1 MVYNNAL
8 HVAAFDGCSRKVRA
22 LVEAGLDVNA
32 RRGGDNETPLYL
44 AAYEGHTKVVR
55 VLLEA
60 GADTDQVSNIPNEG
74 ATPLFVSAQ
83 NGHVERALLE
93 AGANINLTRRQAVG
107 GTITPALCAA
117 LLGHEEVEKLLR
129 RAPSKVCGNP
139 DCKHTAW
146 TASMKGE
153 FKKCSGCLG
162 VKYCSQSCQRVHW
175 KEHKKACSKN

>member
-1 MVYNNAL
+1 M
-8 HVAAFDGCSRKVRA
+8 
-22 LVEAGLDVNA
+22 
-32 RRGGDNETPLYL
+32 PLYI
-44 AAYEGHTKVVR
+44 AACKGSKEVVR

-60 GADTDQVSNIPNEG
+60 GADTDQASTTDHG
-74 ATPLFVSAQ
+74 ATPLFISAR
-83 NGHVERALLE
+83 NGHMEVVRALLE
-93 AGANINLTRRQAVG
+93 AGANVDQASSTTGGAATPLYISAQNGHAKVVRALLEAGADINLTCRQANG
-107 GTITPALCAA
+107 MTPALCAA

-139 DCKHTAW
+139 SCKHTAW

-175 KEHKKACSKN
+175 KEHKKVCNKS

>member
-1 MVYNNAL
+1 MEAGDNVDQART
-8 HVAAFDGCSRKVRA
+8 VDGTTPLYVSAKIGNVEVVRA
-22 LVEAGLDVNA
+22 LVEAGANVDQA
-32 RRGGDNETPLYL
+32 S
-44 AAYEGHTKVVR
+44 TKR
-55 VLLEA
+55 
-60 GADTDQVSNIPNEG
+60 G
-74 ATPLFVSAQ
+74 ATPLYISAQ
-83 NGHVERALLE
+83 SGHAKVVRALLE
-93 AGANINLTRRQAVG
+93 AGADINLTCGQANG
-107 GTITPALCAA
+107 MTPALCAA

-175 KEHKKACSKN
+175 KEHRKVCNKN